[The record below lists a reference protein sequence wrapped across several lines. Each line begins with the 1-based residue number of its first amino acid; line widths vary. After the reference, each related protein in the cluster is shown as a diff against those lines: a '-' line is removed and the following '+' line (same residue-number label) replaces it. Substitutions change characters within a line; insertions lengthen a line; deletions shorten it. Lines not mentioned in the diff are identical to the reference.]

1 MRTFKNHTKHLKDPK
16 YNELQNRTE
25 IARTAM
31 ELMRIFSYHCGC
43 DKRKLFS
50 GRWLAA
56 TESAAEFE
64 ALRCAR
70 TSVASLVSAASV
82 LIPLASGARWAAGS
96 ARFVRRSS
104 FPGAGLRTRGAFQR
118 RRHDLGGKVE
128 EVAQVLNT
136 LICQVPVVV
145 SPGELFRDH
154 SLGLE
159 RLARFDDVEVGNA
172 LQFLMFRREVI
183 LLGDHHTFLEEVLED
198 GDSVLFGHQHFR

>member
-1 MRTFKNHTKHLKDPK
+1 MKT
-16 YNELQNRTE
+16 
-25 IARTAM
+25 
-31 ELMRIFSYHCGC
+31 IF
-43 DKRKLFS
+43 
-50 GRWLAA
+50 
-56 TESAAEFE
+56 T
-64 ALRCAR
+64 
-70 TSVASLVSAASV
+70 VAVPSPAIPV

-136 LICQVPVVV
+136 FVGQIPVIV

-159 RLARFDDVEVGNA
+159 RLTSFDDVEVGNA
-172 LQFLMFRREVI
+172 LQFRMLGREMI